1 MQPAGDTASKE
12 SSKDIPVVEKEPP
25 EDIAVVE
32 KEPPEDIAVV
42 EKEPSEDISVV
53 EKEPSED
60 VIINKKK
67 IKQITKEVS
76 SDESTNALNQL
87 ENLITES
94 LQIYE
99 LENQKASTIDELV
112 NSLKIVTEFLNFTVK
127 INPEIFAL
135 TKDTAVILSPQLE
148 LIFRKSDGKTEVKS
162 LDAFS
167 LETLTK
173 ILENAFPQLVKSM
186 RKEKDYLSKKI
197 FFLRSATKQLKQ
209 LHNLKEGPATESS
222 VVPHGELS

>member
-12 SSKDIPVVEKEPP
+12 PSKDIPIVEKEPPEDIQVVEKEPP
-25 EDIAVVE
+25 EDIPVVE
-32 KEPPEDIAVV
+32 KEL
-42 EKEPSEDISVV
+42 
-53 EKEPSED
+53 SED

-67 IKQITKEVS
+67 PKQITKEIS
-76 SDESTNALNQL
+76 SDESSNALNQL

-112 NSLKIVTEFLNFTVK
+112 NSLKIVTEFLNFTIK
-127 INPEIFAL
+127 INPEIFTL
-135 TKDTAVILSPQLE
+135 NKDTTITLSPQLE
-148 LIFRKSDGKTEVKS
+148 LTFRKSDGKTEVKR

-173 ILENAFPQLVKSM
+173 ILENALPQLVKSI

-209 LHNLKEGPATESS
+209 LHNLKEGPVTESS
-222 VVPHGELS
+222 VVIPGELS

>member
-25 EDIAVVE
+25 EDIAIVE
-32 KEPPEDIAVV
+32 KEPLEDIAVV

-67 IKQITKEVS
+67 SKQITKEIS

>member
-12 SSKDIPVVEKEPP
+12 PSKDIPIVEKEPPEDIPVVEKEPP
-25 EDIAVVE
+25 EDI
-32 KEPPEDIAVV
+32 PVV
-42 EKEPSEDISVV
+42 EKEPSEDIQVA
-53 EKEPSED
+53 EKESPED

-67 IKQITKEVS
+67 SKQITKEIS

-135 TKDTAVILSPQLE
+135 NKDTSVTLSPQLE

-197 FFLRSATKQLKQ
+197 FFLRAATKQLKQ
-209 LHNLKEGPATESS
+209 LHNLKEGPVTESS